1 MNGGNFMWSRK
12 IFKTRAKNVLSKTYW
27 ISFAL
32 CLIAGL
38 LGGFSSI
45 GYQFSYKRNIG
56 SYNPQEYIRNGF
68 FDSASFWHD
77 YFKMFFVGGVI
88 FAVLMFAIAFS
99 LAYTFFL
106 TGPISVGKNRFFLEN
121 RKGKTD
127 FGDLFYAFKGGKYLE
142 IVKTVAWQALFTI
155 LWTMLLFI
163 PGIIKGYSY
172 ILTPYIISDN
182 PKIGYRRAL
191 KLSMQMTQGFKW
203 KIFVLHLS
211 FIGWYLLG
219 LLCCGLGLIFLAPYF
234 EATMAEMYGTMRLN
248 AIDKGIITPAE
259 LNLSQLDYD
268 ADSWGFK
275 QA

>member
-1 MNGGNFMWSRK
+1 MWSRK

-77 YFKMFFVGGVI
+77 YFRMFFVGGVI

-155 LWTMLLFI
+155 LWSLLFLI

-191 KLSMQMTQGFKW
+191 KLSMQMTQGYKW

-248 AIDKGIITPAE
+248 AIDKGIISPAE
-259 LNLSQLDYD
+259 LNLSQQDYD